1 MEYGLEESDRG
12 QRWGFG
18 VQDSGEQFARKRL
31 AILRT
36 AARLF
41 NQRGYYGTSLDQLA
55 RELKVT
61 KPSLYYYV
69 ESKDDILVQ
78 ILNVGMQKIDPA
90 ISKTKSKR
98 EGRNG
103 LEKLRLFVRQYILV
117 MTEEFGKCMVI
128 SGLAPLQPESRDK
141 LLPAY
146 RRIDR
151 AVRGMI
157 REGIRDGSIASCYP
171 KMAAFALFGAM
182 HLIPYWYRAD
192 GQLRP
197 EEIAE
202 AQLALF
208 ENGPKPARAP
218 GRGAGA
224 AAPRLKTVDKLSD
237 K

>member
-1 MEYGLEESDRG
+1 MEKKSDRG
-12 QRWGFG
+12 QRWGFE
-18 VQDSGEQFARKRL
+18 VQDSGEQFALKRL
-31 AILRT
+31 AILRA
-36 AARLF
+36 AARMF

-69 ESKDDILVQ
+69 KSKDDILVQ
-78 ILNVGMQKIDPA
+78 ILNVGMQQIDPA
-90 ISKTKSKR
+90 ITKAKASR
-98 EGRNG
+98 EGKTG
-103 LEKLRLFVRQYILV
+103 LDKLRLFVRYYVLT

-128 SGLAPLQPESRDK
+128 SGLAPLQQESRNK
-141 LLPAY
+141 MLPAY

-157 REGIRDGSIASCYP
+157 GEGIRDGSIAPCDP
-171 KMAAFALFGAM
+171 KMAAFTLFGAM

-192 GQLRP
+192 GPLGP

-208 ENGPKPARAP
+208 ENGLKGVRAP
-218 GRGAGA
+218 DHWTVA
-224 AAPRLKTVDKLSD
+224 AATRPRGKIADR
-237 K
+237 